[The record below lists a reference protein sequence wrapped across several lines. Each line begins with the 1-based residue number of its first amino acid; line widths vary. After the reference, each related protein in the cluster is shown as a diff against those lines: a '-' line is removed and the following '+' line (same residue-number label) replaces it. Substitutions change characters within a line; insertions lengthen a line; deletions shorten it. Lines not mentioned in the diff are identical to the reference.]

1 MKNSIYAIVVLLLLV
16 TAGCKKEF
24 FDINENPN
32 SPTDQSITPN
42 LILPRSLH
50 ATAARMANSY
60 DYAAHWT
67 GYWARSGTFGPNVIQ
82 ESYNLTTSFQA
93 DEFAGWYDILTD
105 VNLMEKKG
113 LAANQKFYVGI
124 AKIMK
129 SIGFMYLV
137 DQYGNVPYSK
147 AFDLTG
153 NILPTY
159 DKGSDIYKDLLLQ
172 LDEATKLIAGAD
184 VGANIG
190 IEEADIMFHGDKTMW
205 RKLANTQ
212 RLKLLLRQSQIPG
225 FSPAADIAKITA
237 DGSGFL
243 GATQTASVQPSY
255 IIDANKQNPFWDAYK
270 FTNAGAV
277 SDTYNRAN
285 NYVLDKLI
293 SSNDIRYEY
302 YFSEARAVLG
312 TNNYYGYNFGEN
324 LPNTDPFKEAN
335 SSDVAGPGLAKTAT
349 QAQWLFTSVESMFL
363 QAEAIER
370 GWLPGAPEAAYKS
383 AVRES
388 FIWLGVTDA
397 VVTADEYLNQ
407 GTPLVTYDAAAAP
420 ADRVKFIVM
429 QKYLG
434 LVGINNFEAYTDYRR
449 LGVPT
454 DLPLSMS
461 ESRNANKIPVRI
473 LYPQNEYNYNATNVA
488 AEGTISAQTST
499 VFWDK

>member
-1 MKNSIYAIVVLLLLV
+1 MKKIIYSLTILFLLA

-32 SPTDQSITPN
+32 LPTEQSITPN
-42 LILPRSLH
+42 LILPRTLH
-50 ATAARMANSY
+50 ATAARMATSY

-82 ESYNLTTSFQA
+82 ESYNITTNYQV
-93 DEFAGWYDILTD
+93 DEFAGWYDILAD

-113 LAANQKFYVGI
+113 LAANQTFYIGI

-137 DQYGNVPYSK
+137 DQYGNVPYTK
-147 AFDLTG
+147 AFDLQG
-153 NILPTY
+153 NILPKY
-159 DKGSDIYKDLLLQ
+159 DKGVDIYKDLLLQ
-172 LDEATKLIAGAD
+172 LDQAAKLIAAAD
-184 VGANIG
+184 ITAYKD
-190 IEEADIMFHGDKTMW
+190 IEQADIMFHGDKTMW

-212 RLKLLLRQSQIPG
+212 RLKLLIRQSQISG
-225 FSPAADIAKITA
+225 FSPATDIAKITA

-243 GATQTASVQPSY
+243 GTMETASVQPSY
-255 IIDANKQNPFWDAYK
+255 IVDANKQNPFWDAYK
-270 FTNAGAV
+270 FNNAGAV

-285 NYVLDKLI
+285 NYVLDKFI
-293 SSNDIRYEY
+293 STNDIRYEY
-302 YFSEARAVLG
+302 FFSKARSVIAG
-312 TNNYYGYNFGEN
+312 HEYYGYNFGEN
-324 LPNTDPFKEAN
+324 LPNTDPYKEAN
-335 SSDVAGPGLAKTAT
+335 SSDVAGPGLAKSAT

-370 GWLPGAPEAAYKS
+370 GWIPGTAATAYQN

-388 FIWLGVTDA
+388 FLWLDVTDA
-397 VVTADEYLNQ
+397 VTTADDYLAQ
-407 GTPLVTYDAAAAP
+407 GTPFVDYATAP
-420 ADRVKFIVM
+420 NKINLIVM
-429 QKYLG
+429 QKYLS
-434 LVGINNFEAYTDYRR
+434 LVGVNNFEAYTDYRR

-461 ESRNANKIPVRI
+461 ASRGSNQIPVRL
-473 LYPQNEYNYNATNVA
+473 LYPQNEYSYNAANVA
-488 AEGTISAQTST
+488 SEGTVSSQTST